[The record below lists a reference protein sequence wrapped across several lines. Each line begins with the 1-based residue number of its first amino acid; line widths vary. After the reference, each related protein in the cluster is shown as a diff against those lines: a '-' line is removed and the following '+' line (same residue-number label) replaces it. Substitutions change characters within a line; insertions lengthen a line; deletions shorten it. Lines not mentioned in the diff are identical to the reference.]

1 MNTAASTATVI
12 GREHL
17 RLNRNNQDGACVLFN
32 GQSAVAV
39 VTDGCSSQPFS
50 EVGARLGAHALA
62 TLTLQLEHVTLEA
75 VPALASEHLVT
86 WLTRLVSLSA
96 PDADRRVLEQF
107 GLFTFLC
114 AVQRGPDCVVFGMG
128 DGAVWVDG
136 RLQRL
141 TSGPDN
147 APAYVGYR
155 VLGRDLSPAVHH
167 LGPATRVAL
176 LTDGLE
182 AWAATEAT
190 AFAAVLDEPHVWK
203 NPVHLQ
209 RRLNVVNEVARF
221 TDDATLA
228 VLDTRDR

>member
-1 MNTAASTATVI
+1 MSTAASTATVI

-17 RLNRNNQDGACVLFN
+17 RLNRNNQDGTWVLVDAR
-32 GQSAVAV
+32 SAVAV

-62 TLTLQLEHVTLEA
+62 TLALQLEHVALDA
-75 VPALASEHLVT
+75 LPALAAEHLVA

-96 PDADRRVLEQF
+96 PAADPRVLEQF

-114 AVQRGPDCVVFGMG
+114 AVQRGPECVVFGMG
-128 DGAVWVDG
+128 DGGVWVDG
-136 RLQRL
+136 TLQRL
-141 TSGPDN
+141 ASGPDN

-155 VLGRDLSPAVHH
+155 VLGRALSPVVHH

-176 LTDGLE
+176 LTDGLD
-182 AWAATEAT
+182 AWAAAEAT
-190 AFAAVLDEPHVWK
+190 SFAAMLDEPHVWK

-209 RRLNVVNEVARF
+209 RRLNVVNELARF